1 MRIVSIDRF
10 EGALA
15 ICEDQDGRFFALE
28 SAELPKG
35 AVEGSVLRIDDQEGT
50 LCIDEEE
57 TARRRSKNHKM
68 EDKLF
73 R

>member
-10 EGALA
+10 EGTLA

-57 TARRRSKNHKM
+57 TARRRSKNRKM

>member
-57 TARRRSKNHKM
+57 TARRRLKNHKM